1 MKRKSAVCV
10 CIRKCNEFHARKSVF
25 IGSSGSIDQEEPG
38 QKKTSTSLSLVH
50 HKNPLWPIF
59 SHLLVP
65 TRPSMYLAV
74 ECFSPVVAL
83 GRLRVFFFFFIYSIQ
98 SVSVFSPLFF
108 VFFFPITPKTV
119 DPRQRIECF
128 IRNCLGYLPKDSRT
142 ERTDGGR

>member
-10 CIRKCNEFHARKSVF
+10 CIRKRNEFHARKSVF

-83 GRLRVFFFFFIYSIQ
+83 GRLRVFFFFFHLLY
-98 SVSVFSPLFF
+98 
-108 VFFFPITPKTV
+108 PIC
-119 DPRQRIECF
+119 ECF
-128 IRNCLGYLPKDSRT
+128 FTTVFRIFFSYHAKNRGPAPKDRMFYPKLF
-142 ERTDGGR
+142 RLPAKGLANRADGRR

>member
-1 MKRKSAVCV
+1 MH
-10 CIRKCNEFHARKSVF
+10 CIRKRYEFHARKSVF

-83 GRLRVFFFFFIYSIQ
+83 GRLCVFFFFFIYSIQ

-108 VFFFPITPKTV
+108 VFFFSYHAKNRGPA
-119 DPRQRIECF
+119 
-128 IRNCLGYLPKDSRT
+128 PKDRMFYPKLF
-142 ERTDGGR
+142 RLPAKGLANRADRRR